1 VFFLEVQM
9 TRLIDDIVHYFKRQD
24 IDLSDDRTPDDTV
37 AMHWPAIEQDAS
49 VQAHGK
55 LRGSIAAALACE
67 LIHAEQE
74 NFELRRARNEAWRLA
89 RLLRE
94 AM

>member
-1 VFFLEVQM
+1 M
-9 TRLIDDIVHYFKRQD
+9 TRLIDDILHYFKTQN
-24 IDLSDDRTPDDTV
+24 IDLSDDRTPDEAIIT
-37 AMHWPAIEQDAS
+37 HWPAIEQDAS

-55 LRGSIAAALACE
+55 ICGSIAAALACE

-89 RLLRE
+89 RLLRQ
-94 AM
+94 